1 MIHVTARVRLK
12 PGTTS
17 QFLRIFRE
25 VSVLVH
31 REPGCLDYFPARD
44 VDLEL
49 PNQRL
54 QEHTITIIE
63 KWTSRAA
70 LESHLRSGHMR
81 SFQEHVR
88 DLVADVRLTVVEEI

>member
-12 PGTTS
+12 PGTGM

-31 REPGCLDYFPARD
+31 QEPGCLDYFPARD
-44 VDLEL
+44 VDLDL
-49 PNQRL
+49 PGQHV
-54 QEHTITIIE
+54 QEETITIVE
-63 KWTSRAA
+63 KWTTRKA
-70 LESHLRSGHMR
+70 LASHLRSGHMR

-88 DLVADVRLTVVEEI
+88 DLIADVCLTVVEEI